1 MSKISGS
8 TKNISYIAMCTALI
22 TVCAWIAVPS
32 VVPFTL
38 QTFAVAAAGGLL
50 GAKRGTLSVLI
61 YILLGAIG
69 LPVFASFKSGAEVI
83 LGATGGYVIGFLFLA
98 LISGFAAERFGRKM
112 RVLIPSMLAG
122 VAVCYAFGT
131 VWYICIYSAN
141 TGSIGI
147 ISVLLKCV
155 FPFIIPDII
164 KIMLAA
170 LCVKKLI
177 RFVK

>member
-8 TKNISYIAMCTALI
+8 TKNISYIAMCNALI

-122 VAVCYAFGT
+122 GAVCYAFGT

>member
-1 MSKISGS
+1 MSKVSNS
-8 TKNISYIAMCTALI
+8 TKNISYIALCTALI
-22 TVCAWIAVPS
+22 TVCSWIAVPAA
-32 VVPFTL
+32 VPFTL

-50 GAKRGTLSVLI
+50 GAKRGTLSVVI

-69 LPVFASFKSGAEVI
+69 LPVFASFRSGAAVI
-83 LGATGGYVIGFLFLA
+83 FGTTGGYVLGFLFLA

-112 RVLIPSMLAG
+112 CVMIPSMLAG

-131 VWYICIYSAN
+131 AWYVCVYSAN
-141 TGSIGI
+141 TGSVGI
-147 ISVLLKCV
+147 MSVFLKCV

-164 KIMLAA
+164 KITLAA
-170 LCVKKLI
+170 LCVKKLS